1 METKILFSTL
11 VVVFAQ
17 NSIAS
22 IQMRQAKEQKRPNI
36 LFCLADDVSYPYW
49 GAYGCSWVRTPN
61 IDHMARQGMLFMNAY
76 TCNAKSGPSRSCIL
90 TGRNTW
96 QLEEACNH
104 FAIWPQKFKTFTEVL
119 DENGYVV
126 AKTGKGW
133 APGDPGLKDGKKR
146 ELIGTSYDRIKLSPV
161 TSEISNIDYAAN
173 FNDFIDSRD
182 KTKPFF
188 FWYGGLEPH
197 RAYEYGSGV
206 KKGKYNLESI
216 DRIPGYWPNV
226 PETRHDM
233 LDFAFELQ
241 HFDDHLGRM
250 LQKLEEDG
258 LLENTV
264 IVVTADNGMPFPRVK
279 GQAYHASNHLPMAIW
294 WPKAM
299 KMTGVKNED
308 FVNFI
313 DFAPTFLEIAGING
327 EAHGMQPIQGKS
339 LLPIFVSGKERTD
352 STRDHILIGK
362 ERHDIGRPNDEG
374 YPIRAIVTAD
384 YLYVYNFETER
395 WPVGNPETGYLNC
408 DGGAIKSYLIA
419 HKNSDENGRNLWMLN
434 FGKRSVEELYD
445 LREDVD
451 CLFNLAV
458 EKKYETVKKTL
469 KEQLFRE
476 LDLQGD
482 PRVCGRGEIFDH
494 YPYCDAGHRDYYNRV
509 MKGEKL
515 KWPGWIY
522 KTDIDNTNLIEK
534 MP

>member
-216 DRIPGYWPNV
+216 DRIPGYWP
-226 PETRHDM
+226 
-233 LDFAFELQ
+233 
-241 HFDDHLGRM
+241 
-250 LQKLEEDG
+250 K
-258 LLENTV
+258 
-264 IVVTADNGMPFPRVK
+264 
-279 GQAYHASNHLPMAIW
+279 
-294 WPKAM
+294 
-299 KMTGVKNED
+299 
-308 FVNFI
+308 
-313 DFAPTFLEIAGING
+313 
-327 EAHGMQPIQGKS
+327 
-339 LLPIFVSGKERTD
+339 
-352 STRDHILIGK
+352 
-362 ERHDIGRPNDEG
+362 IGR
-374 YPIRAIVTAD
+374 
-384 YLYVYNFETER
+384 
-395 WPVGNPETGYLNC
+395 
-408 DGGAIKSYLIA
+408 A
-419 HKNSDENGRNLWMLN
+419 H
-434 FGKRSVEELYD
+434 V
-445 LREDVD
+445 
-451 CLFNLAV
+451 
-458 EKKYETVKKTL
+458 
-469 KEQLFRE
+469 
-476 LDLQGD
+476 
-482 PRVCGRGEIFDH
+482 
-494 YPYCDAGHRDYYNRV
+494 
-509 MKGEKL
+509 
-515 KWPGWIY
+515 
-522 KTDIDNTNLIEK
+522 
-534 MP
+534 